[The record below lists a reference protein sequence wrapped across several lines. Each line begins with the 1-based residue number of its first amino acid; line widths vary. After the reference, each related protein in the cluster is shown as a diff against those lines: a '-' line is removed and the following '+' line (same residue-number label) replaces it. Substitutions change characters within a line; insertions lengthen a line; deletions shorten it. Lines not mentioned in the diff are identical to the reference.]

1 MTFSLHA
8 AAVPAFL
15 QGLNSLS
22 GLADKAI
29 ATGRTDADLLDARL
43 AADMKP
49 LSAQFQMASF
59 GPVAAVARLTG
70 TAVPSMPDDETT
82 LAQIKDRIA
91 RAIAFVEGVDP
102 SAFEGAETRRVELRF
117 PGVELNFE
125 GAGFLTS
132 FALPNFYF
140 HLTTAYAILRK
151 EGVELGKRDFLGQLD
166 LI

>member
-8 AAVPAFL
+8 AAAPAFL

-22 GLADKAI
+22 GLAEKAI
-29 ATGRTDADLLDARL
+29 ATGRSDADLLGARL
-43 AADMKP
+43 ADDMKP

-59 GPVAAVARLTG
+59 GPVATMARLTG

-91 RAIAFVEGVDP
+91 RAIAYVEGVDP

-117 PGVELNFE
+117 PGVELNFQ

-151 EGVELGKRDFLGQLD
+151 EGVELGKRDFLGKLD